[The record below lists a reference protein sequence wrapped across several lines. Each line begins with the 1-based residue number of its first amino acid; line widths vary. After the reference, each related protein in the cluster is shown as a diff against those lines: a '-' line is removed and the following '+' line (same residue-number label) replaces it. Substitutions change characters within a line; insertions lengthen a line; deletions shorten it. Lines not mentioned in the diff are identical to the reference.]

1 MQVPWTLHAD
11 DDILIDVFALAK
23 VLQSVDAN
31 STEKFLC
38 HSGTS
43 PVLRKGKWSVDVAEY
58 PALEYPYYCAGGM
71 WILQTKQ
78 IPRLLEA
85 SKVAPFL
92 WVDDVYICGILREHA
107 GIKQMHLND
116 KYTFEFNITHL
127 GTLFEGTPS
136 PLPRQSNA
144 NTSTPVIVSAF
155 IAEPA
160 LNHPYT
166 AKRTTTHPHTVP
178 LNITPYVPPST
189 PATCLTPTN
198 EIPEASASGT
208 FTMAP
213 TTMPLMST
221 VSQALPQ
228 GTVTPSASKPMNL
241 MPVTR
246 FLGSG
251 DAVGRTI
258 PQ

>member
-1 MQVPWTLHAD
+1 MCSTHQIDYKDEYRLLVYKALASLNWVMLRCMQVPWTLHAD

-127 GTLFEGTPS
+127 GKKFAWLNAGAQ
-136 PLPRQSNA
+136 RQMDW
-144 NTSTPVIVSAF
+144 
-155 IAEPA
+155 IAI
-160 LNHPYT
+160 LDYH
-166 AKRTTTHPHTVP
+166 R
-178 LNITPYVPPST
+178 NISD
-189 PATCLTPTN
+189 
-198 EIPEASASGT
+198 
-208 FTMAP
+208 
-213 TTMPLMST
+213 
-221 VSQALPQ
+221 Q
-228 GTVTPSASKPMNL
+228 
-241 MPVTR
+241 
-246 FLGSG
+246 FLLL
-251 DAVGRTI
+251 
-258 PQ
+258 

>member
-1 MQVPWTLHAD
+1 MAGVAKYPNCKRFECGLNKLLSDPKLINYTSGGGVFRKRARACQKVVREGIKNKSEHPKWATQPPIDYKDEYRLLVYKALASLNWVMLRCMQVPWTLHAD

-127 GTLFEGTPS
+127 GKKFAWLNAGAQ
-136 PLPRQSNA
+136 RQMDW
-144 NTSTPVIVSAF
+144 
-155 IAEPA
+155 IAI
-160 LNHPYT
+160 LDYH
-166 AKRTTTHPHTVP
+166 R
-178 LNITPYVPPST
+178 NISD
-189 PATCLTPTN
+189 
-198 EIPEASASGT
+198 
-208 FTMAP
+208 
-213 TTMPLMST
+213 
-221 VSQALPQ
+221 Q
-228 GTVTPSASKPMNL
+228 
-241 MPVTR
+241 
-246 FLGSG
+246 FLLL
-251 DAVGRTI
+251 
-258 PQ
+258 